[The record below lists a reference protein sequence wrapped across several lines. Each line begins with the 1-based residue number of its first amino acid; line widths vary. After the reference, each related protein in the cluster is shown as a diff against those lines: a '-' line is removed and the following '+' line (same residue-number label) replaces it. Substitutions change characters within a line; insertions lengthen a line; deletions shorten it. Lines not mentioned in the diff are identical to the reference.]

1 MPEPTDTSPDCMPCV
16 IRGRSGAK
24 LKDGHAMPPIAVQA
38 VVATELFNTARRVNA
53 TRFRIVTAI
62 GPPPSKHGEFG
73 F

>member
-1 MPEPTDTSPDCMPCV
+1 MPCV
-16 IRGRSGAK
+16 ICGRPGAK

-38 VVATELFNTARRVNA
+38 VVATALLLTARRVKA

-62 GPPPSKHGEFG
+62 GPPTSKRGEFG